1 MSYTKRKNNLGKTL
15 RNRGNNNTK
24 VISDFTKQITVLFL
38 EMIMMIK
45 LFHWNTHSYA
55 THKATDEL
63 HEKLNSHVDRFME
76 VLFGKTGKRTDLTN
90 KKNIL
95 LFDLTNNAQ
104 LINKINLFKD
114 YLVNLNSNKALN
126 ILGNYDL
133 LTIRDEILADLN
145 QFLYL
150 LTFK

>member
-1 MSYTKRKNNLGKTL
+1 MSYTKRRNNLGKTV
-15 RNRGNNNTK
+15 RNRGNNNAK
-24 VISDFTKQITVLFL
+24 LFSEFTNQITVLFL

-76 VLFGKTGKRTDLTN
+76 VLFGKTGKRINLTN

-95 LFDLTNNAQ
+95 LFDLTNNAE

-150 LTFK
+150 LSFK

>member
-1 MSYTKRKNNLGKTL
+1 
-15 RNRGNNNTK
+15 
-24 VISDFTKQITVLFL
+24 
-38 EMIMMIK
+38 MMIK
-45 LFHWNTHSYA
+45 LFHWNTYSYA

-63 HEKLNSHVDRFME
+63 HENLNKHVDRFME
-76 VLFGKTGKRTDLTN
+76 VLFGKTGKRIDLPQ

-104 LINKINLFKD
+104 LINKINIFKE

>member
-1 MSYTKRKNNLGKTL
+1 MSYTKRRNNLGKTV

-24 VISDFTKQITVLFL
+24 VISDFTRQITVLFL

>member
-1 MSYTKRKNNLGKTL
+1 MSYTKRRNNLGKTV

-24 VISDFTKQITVLFL
+24 LFSEFTNQITVLFL

-55 THKATDEL
+55 THKATDIL

-76 VLFGKTGKRTDLTN
+76 VLFGKTGKRINLTN
-90 KKNIL
+90 KKKIL
-95 LFDLTNNAQ
+95 LFDLTNNAE

-150 LTFK
+150 LSFK